1 MVRLSNSMRPEEHA
15 MQFGK
20 VAGKVA
26 GKAAGMAV
34 GTVGDLSGQ
43 VGFPEN

>member
-1 MVRLSNSMRPEEHA
+1 